1 MTVAAAKKKK
11 VVRNYRGVKPEGQIN
26 RLWMDPSRLPT
37 VLAKQ
42 GSGSEKSS
50 FVSYPLAKKETKDS
64 YILRLADVLLD
75 GPEQQNRKRPRADS
89 QRLS

>member
-1 MTVAAAKKKK
+1 MTATAAKKKK
-11 VVRNYRGVKPEGQIN
+11 AVRKYNGLKAEGQIN
-26 RLWMDPSRLPT
+26 RLWLDPSRLPT

-42 GSGSEKSS
+42 GSGPEKPS